1 MTKQVNESI
10 AHLSKLVK
18 VIYHEI
24 KFNNPTKLLLLYNEW
39 GKGAQNEKKRKKIKR
54 AKAFAECICWA
65 FC

>member
-18 VIYHEI
+18 VVYHEI

-39 GKGAQNEKKRKKIKR
+39 GKGAQNEKKERK
-54 AKAFAECICWA
+54 
-65 FC
+65 